1 MIIKRLLSLF
11 WGLIGVLFCSTMA
24 LAQPPVPSKGTQR
37 GVKII
42 QRPQSSPLE
51 LPAYEDNTPL
61 PDDILP
67 VVPVPPLGENGD
79 VPDLSSAPRVFVRRI
94 KLVGNTIFSD
104 SDLKFLLKNYENRYL
119 LFAELE
125 ALRHKLTHYYVN
137 KGYLNSGAVIPDQKI
152 RDGIVQFR
160 IIEGRLT
167 TINITGN
174 TRLNSDYIRKR
185 ILLGAD
191 PPFNITPLKQQFSL
205 LHQNR
210 LIQRINGEFGPG
222 IHLGE
227 GLLNV
232 RVQEASPYE
241 MGMKYSNSDSPSVGS
256 QQLELYGAHH
266 NLSGW
271 GDTLGVSYGLS
282 EGADDYAVYYDLPFT
297 AQDTTISLY
306 YDRNDA
312 NIIEAPF
319 DSIDIESNSETWGLG
334 IRHHFYKTVNQEL
347 AVSLAIE
354 KRHSKTFLLG
364 EPFSFSP
371 GAENGKCD
379 ITVLRFSQE
388 WSLRRPTQ
396 VFAARSVF
404 SLGIHAMGA
413 TSHNSDPD
421 GQFFAWLGQFQW
433 AKRLKVPEKSQ
444 VIFRTNI
451 QLSADPLLPLEKF
464 SLGGSNSV
472 RGYRENELVRD
483 NGIFT
488 SLELRIPIFRMP
500 LSFIAKSHEDGW
512 VQLAPFVDWGW
523 SGNTDS
529 TTPDPETISSAGI
542 GIRWDPGS
550 ALHGEIYWAKA
561 LREIDY
567 PEYDLQNDG
576 IHFLLTWRF
585 L

>member
-1 MIIKRLLSLF
+1 MIKRLNYNF
-11 WGLIGVLFCSTMA
+11 FCLIGVLFCSTMA
-24 LAQPPVPSKGTQR
+24 LAQSPVPSTGTQR
-37 GVKII
+37 GLNII
-42 QRPQSSPLE
+42 HRPQNPPLE
-51 LPAYEDNTPL
+51 LPEYEDNAPL
-61 PDDILP
+61 PNDILP
-67 VVPVPPLGENGD
+67 VVPVPPLGENGYA
-79 VPDLSSAPRVFVRRI
+79 PDLSSAPRVFVRQI

-104 SDLKFLLKNYENRYL
+104 TDLKFLLKNYEKRYI
-119 LFAELE
+119 LFAELQE
-125 ALRHKLTHYYVN
+125 LRHKLTRYYVN
-137 KGYLNSGAVIPDQKI
+137 KGYLNSGAIIPDQKI
-152 RDGIVQFR
+152 TDGVVEFR

-174 TRLNSDYIRKR
+174 TWLNSDYIRRR

-191 PPFNITPLKQQFSL
+191 PPFNINHLKQQFSL

-222 IHLGE
+222 IHLGV
-227 GLLNV
+227 GLLKV
-232 RVQEASPYE
+232 TVEEASPYE
-241 MGMKYSNSDSPSVGS
+241 LGMKYGNSESPSVGS

-271 GDTLGVSYGLS
+271 GDTLGFSYGLS
-282 EGADDYAVYYDLPFT
+282 EGSDDYAVYYNLPFT

-319 DSIDIESNSETWGLG
+319 DSIDIESNSETWGLS
-334 IRHHFYKTVNQEL
+334 IRHLFYKTVNQEL
-347 AVSLAIE
+347 ALSLAVE

-364 EPFSFSP
+364 EPFSFST
-371 GAENGKCD
+371 GAEDGECD
-379 ITVLRFSQE
+379 ITALRFSQE
-388 WSLRRPTQ
+388 WSLRMPTQ

-404 SLGIHAMGA
+404 SLGINAMGA
-413 TSHNSDPD
+413 TSHDSDPD

-433 AKRLKVPEKSQ
+433 AKRLKVPEKSR

-451 QLSADPLLPLEKF
+451 QLSTESLLPLEKF

-483 NGIFT
+483 NGVFA
-488 SLELRIPIFRMP
+488 SLELRIPMFRMP
-500 LSFIAKSHEDGW
+500 LSFICKTREDGW

-523 SGNTDS
+523 SGNTDT
-529 TTPDPETISSAGI
+529 TTPDPETISSAGL

-550 ALHGEIYWAKA
+550 AFHGEIYWAKA